1 MQFIRRK
8 KHSEDETITAHAR
21 VQVANY
27 REAPATIAP
36 IIRPITKDE
45 RLILRGRSPDAQ
57 WVTPASDGHL
67 WVHVSHLA
75 VDGEIEALPVI
86 AYSLS

>member
-1 MQFIRRK
+1 MRRK
-8 KHSEDETITAHAR
+8 KHVEAETITAHAR

-36 IIRPITKDE
+36 VIRSIAKDE
-45 RLILRGRSPDAQ
+45 LLILRGRSPDAQ
-57 WVTPASDGHL
+57 WVTPAEDGHL
-67 WVHVSHLA
+67 WVHVSHLS
-75 VDGEIEALPVI
+75 VDGEIETLPVI